1 MSNYRA
7 RYNRL
12 CGDNTYPVTDAVEKI
27 IGRSTKRVYN
37 GQPIPEE
44 LFKKL
49 IAAAQSAPTSSMAQT
64 WSVIVI
70 KDPSMKAEFIK
81 RWPNHLGIVPNELFN
96 ALDDPINPDKI
107 SDWGNKIAV
116 ETCDMLLIW
125 LVDMNRLSNIFTN
138 SEYGSTPDIR
148 NVKDASRQSLDT
160 AHIELRSIIDV
171 CLAANTFATAA
182 ELEGLGV
189 MFCGSFRT
197 MPLKELLRLPDR
209 VMPVFGMTVGYSD
222 EVTDIKPRLPQDM
235 VVHSET
241 YQPLD
246 NVRMEEYNRKL
257 KRTWRTY
264 IKFDWFDR
272 MITRTIMNDEN
283 RYFRALAERYGFKF
297 K

>member
-1 MSNYRA
+1 VS
-7 RYNRL
+7 
-12 CGDNTYPVTDAVEKI
+12 DAVERM
-27 IGRSTKRVYN
+27 IGRRTKRIYN
-37 GQPIPEE
+37 GRPVPEE

-70 KDPSMKAEFIK
+70 KDPTMKAEFIK
-81 RWPNHLGIVPNELFN
+81 RWPDHLGIIPNDLLKDVN
-96 ALDDPINPDKI
+96 DPINPNKV

-116 ETCDMLLIW
+116 ESCDMLLIW
-125 LVDMNRLSNIFTN
+125 LVDMNRLSKIIL
-138 SEYGSTPDIR
+138 SPDYGSTNDIK
-148 NVKDASRQSLDT
+148 NVKDAARQALDT

-197 MPLKELLRLPDR
+197 MPLKDLLNLPDR
-209 VMPVFGMTVGYSD
+209 VMPMFGMTVGYSD
-222 EVTDIKPRLPQDM
+222 EVTGIKPRLPQDLI
-235 VVHSET
+235 VHSET

-246 NVRMEEYNRKL
+246 EKRMREYNAGL
-257 KRTWRTY
+257 KRTWMTY

-272 MITRTIMNDEN
+272 MITRTLMNDSN
-283 RYFRALAERYGFKF
+283 KYFRALAEKCGFKF
-297 K
+297 M

>member
-1 MSNYRA
+1 MSNYSD
-7 RYNRL
+7 RYNGL
-12 CGDNTYPVTDAVEKI
+12 CGDNTYPVSDAVEKM
-27 IGRSTKRVYN
+27 IGRRTKRTYN
-37 GQPIPEE
+37 NRPVPEE

-70 KDPSMKAEFIK
+70 KDPQMKAEFIK
-81 RWPNHLGIVPNELFN
+81 RWPDHLGIVPNELFKSVN
-96 ALDDPINPDKI
+96 DPINPNKV
-107 SDWGNKIAV
+107 SDWGNKTAV

-125 LVDMNRLSNIFTN
+125 LVDMNRLSTIFVGP
-138 SEYGSTPDIR
+138 EYGSTPDIR

-160 AHIELRSIIDV
+160 THIELRSIIDV

-182 ELEGLGV
+182 EIEGLGV

-197 MPLKELLRLPDR
+197 MPMADLLRLPDR
-209 VMPVFGMTVGYSD
+209 VMPMFGMTVGYSD

-235 VVHSET
+235 VVHKET

-246 NVRMEEYNRKL
+246 KGRMNEYNARL

-272 MITRTIMNDEN
+272 MITRTLTNDEN
-283 RYFRALAERYGFKF
+283 RYFKALAEKCGFKF

>member
-1 MSNYRA
+1 MSNYRD
-7 RYNRL
+7 RYNGL
-12 CGDNTYPVTDAVEKI
+12 CGDNTYPVSDAVERM
-27 IGRSTKRVYN
+27 IGRRTKRIYN
-37 GQPIPEE
+37 GRPVPEE

-70 KDPSMKAEFIK
+70 KDPTMKAEFIK
-81 RWPNHLGIVPNELFN
+81 RWPDHLGIIPNDLLKDVN
-96 ALDDPINPDKI
+96 DPINPNKV

-116 ETCDMLLIW
+116 ESCDMLLIW
-125 LVDMNRLSNIFTN
+125 LVDMNRLSKIIL
-138 SEYGSTPDIR
+138 SPDYGSTNDIK
-148 NVKDASRQSLDT
+148 NVKDAARQALDT

-197 MPLKELLRLPDR
+197 MPLKDLLNLPDR
-209 VMPVFGMTVGYSD
+209 VMPMFGMTVGYSD
-222 EVTDIKPRLPQDM
+222 EVTGIKPRLPQDLI
-235 VVHSET
+235 VHSET

-246 NVRMEEYNRKL
+246 EKRMREYNAGL
-257 KRTWRTY
+257 KRTWMTY

-272 MITRTIMNDEN
+272 MITRTLMNDSN
-283 RYFRALAERYGFKF
+283 KYFRALAEKCGFKF
-297 K
+297 M